1 MSTYETV
8 LRSGLAGVPDYE
20 LTEFAPERAKYCV
33 LIPII
38 NEGARIR
45 AELERA
51 FAAGV
56 PGKCDIILCDGGS
69 TDGSTGE
76 AALRQRPDT
85 GLLAGLWE
93 YPHVNGSLEEA
104 DAAAQLSAWGVTPH
118 RWVKRLQFHHIFTH
132 IRWEM
137 TGYVVQVQ
145 GTGCADWL
153 WCSEEERSQRAVP
166 SAFEVLTREL
176 PQG

>member
-1 MSTYETV
+1 MEQ
-8 LRSGLAGVPDYE
+8 GLAMVENWNLRPNK
-20 LTEFAPERAKYCV
+20 P
-33 LIPII
+33 
-38 NEGARIR
+38 
-45 AELERA
+45 
-51 FAAGV
+51 
-56 PGKCDIILCDGGS
+56 
-69 TDGSTGE
+69 
-76 AALRQRPDT
+76 LRQVQR
-85 GLLAGLWE
+85 
-93 YPHVNGSLEEA
+93 
-104 DAAAQLSAWGVTPH
+104 Q
-118 RWVKRLQFHHIFTH
+118 HIFTH